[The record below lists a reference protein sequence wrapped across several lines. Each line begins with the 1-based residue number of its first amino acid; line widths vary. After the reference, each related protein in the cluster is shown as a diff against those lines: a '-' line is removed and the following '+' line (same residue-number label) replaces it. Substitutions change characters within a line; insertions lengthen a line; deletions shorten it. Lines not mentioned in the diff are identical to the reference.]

1 LQQKV
6 RDNVIIGFGHRAQVG
21 KDTAGDWLVDQ
32 GWERLAFADLVRQV
46 LYALDPVVDPVSTDY
61 YFCLKNMVDT
71 MGWEMTKNNTE
82 VRGLLQKLGHG
93 LREILDPDVWC
104 RPVLKQ
110 AEALDEDGKNVV
122 ITDVRY
128 FNEVAAI
135 RNAGGRVWRID
146 RAVPRIKHPG
156 EEQLDEFQDWDGV
169 IDNNGSIEDL
179 YEQVRALVMDY
190 TLDVD

>member
-1 LQQKV
+1 
-6 RDNVIIGFGHRAQVG
+6 VIVGFGHRARVG
-21 KDTAGDWLVDQ
+21 KDTAGDCLVAQ

-46 LYALDPVVDPVSTDY
+46 LYVLDPVVDPVSTNY

-71 MGWEMTKNNTE
+71 MGWEMTKENTE

-93 LREILDPDVWC
+93 LREILDPGVWC
-104 RPVLKQ
+104 RPVVDK
-110 AEALDEDGKNVV
+110 AELLDEDGVNVV

-128 FNEVAAI
+128 INEIEAI
-135 RNAGGRVWRID
+135 WQAGGRVYRID
-146 RAVPRIKHPG
+146 RAVPHLSHPG
-156 EEQLDEFQDWDGV
+156 EEQLDEFQGWDGI

-179 YEQVRALVMDY
+179 DSQVRALVMDY